1 MEQIKVI
8 KHTDADTRCLEN
20 VVNYPIGKDQILK
33 TGFGVDP
40 YNTKNAVMAFT
51 RTAEF
56 FENENKSKVFH
67 YVISFTN
74 ETAPTAES
82 AMELAKK
89 ILKPIT
95 DNHLAVVGVHSK
107 ERDGGSY
114 HVHAAVSPTN
124 FRNGSML
131 YCDNRTNYALAQSV
145 ANVTGQPSK
154 LSVRY
159 DVMGEKEAKEWSCG
173 KIFIPMS
180 EIEG

>member
-1 MEQIKVI
+1 M
-8 KHTDADTRCLEN
+8 
-20 VVNYPIGKDQILK
+20 
-33 TGFGVDP
+33 
-40 YNTKNAVMAFT
+40 
-51 RTAEF
+51 
-56 FENENKSKVFH
+56 
-67 YVISFTN
+67 
-74 ETAPTAES
+74 
-82 AMELAKK
+82 
-89 ILKPIT
+89 
-95 DNHLAVVGVHSK
+95 VGVHNK

-159 DVMGEKEAKEWSCG
+159 DVKGEKDAKDWSCG

-180 EIEG
+180 EIEE

>member
-33 TGFGVDP
+33 AGFGADP

-56 FENENKSKVFH
+56 FGNENKSKVFH
-67 YVISFTN
+67 YIISFTN

-82 AMELAKK
+82 AMELAKE

-95 DNHLAVVGVHSK
+95 DNHLAVVGVHNK
-107 ERDGGSY
+107 DRDGGSY

-131 YCDNRTNYALAQSV
+131 YCDNRTNYTLAQSV

-159 DVMGEKEAKEWSCG
+159 DVPDSNKAKEWDCK
-173 KIFIPMS
+173 KIFIPLS
-180 EIEG
+180 DDEE